1 VSFKGQFIT
10 DVVDGLLRPLVPS
23 SSTLHILSM
32 NPDNIVYRTA
42 VWIIPLVTAIV
53 FHEVA
58 HGWVAKWLGDPTASK
73 RRRLTF
79 NPIRHVDPVGT
90 IILPLSLAI
99 AGAPVFGWAKP
110 VPVTAE
116 RLRNPR
122 WGMVL
127 VALAGPGMNLAL
139 ATISAVTLGLAGA
152 ALGGSTVTGFAA
164 FLLANLVNFLLV
176 NVFLALFNLLPLPP
190 FDGGHVVE
198 GILPRGLAYHY
209 AKLGRFGF
217 LLVIGLLVL
226 LPMALPQANIFQRLV
241 GPPAEAVIQL
251 FLKLAGAIA

>member
-1 VSFKGQFIT
+1 
-10 DVVDGLLRPLVPS
+10 
-23 SSTLHILSM
+23 M
-32 NPDNIVYRTA
+32 NSDNIAYRTA
-42 VWIIPLVTAIV
+42 VWIIPLVIAIV

-58 HGWVAKWLGDPTASK
+58 HGWVAKWLGDSTASE

-90 IILPLSLAI
+90 IILPLGLAI

-110 VPVTAE
+110 VPVIAQ

-127 VALAGPGMNLAL
+127 VALAGPGMNLVL
-139 ATISAVTLGLAGA
+139 ATAAAVALGLAGA
-152 ALGGSTVTGFAA
+152 AEVGSTFPGVTA
-164 FLLANLVNFLLV
+164 FLLANLVNFLFV

-198 GILPRGLAYHY
+198 GILPRRLAYHY

-226 LPMALPQANIFQRLV
+226 LPMAVPQANIVQRLV

-251 FLKLAGAIA
+251 FLTLAGAIA